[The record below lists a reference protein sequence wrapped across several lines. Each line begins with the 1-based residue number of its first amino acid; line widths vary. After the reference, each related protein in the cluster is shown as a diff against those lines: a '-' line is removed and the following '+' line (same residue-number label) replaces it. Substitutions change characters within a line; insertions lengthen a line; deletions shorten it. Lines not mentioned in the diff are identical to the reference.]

1 LEISFNHIEE
11 LLSNL
16 IRNPSFSKQEAA
28 TADVLESFF
37 KIQGLKTNRKDN
49 NVWILNKYF
58 DPAKET
64 ILLNSHHD
72 TVRPRSDWTRDPFIP
87 IIEDEKLYG
96 LGSND
101 AGAALVSL
109 IAVFLHY
116 YDAQNLDFNLIMLAS
131 AEEEISGVNGV
142 ESVIG
147 GLGKID
153 FGIIGEPTGMQMAIA
168 EKGLM
173 VLDCLAEGISGH
185 VAKESG
191 INAIYIALEDIKWL
205 RNYRF
210 PLTSDVL
217 GPIKM
222 TATMIESGSQHN
234 VIPDTCKFVVD
245 VRNTDSYS
253 NEEVLQIIK
262 DNMKSEVIAR
272 STRLHPS
279 AISGDHVLVKTAKNL
294 GIKTFGSDTLSDQ
307 ALMNFPTVK
316 MGPGDSLR
324 SHTADEYIKLNE
336 IQKGTE
342 IYIRVL
348 NKIICS

>member
-1 LEISFNHIEE
+1 MEISFNHIEE

-28 TADVLESFF
+28 AADVLESFF

-49 NVWILNKYF
+49 NVWVLNKYF

-72 TVRPRSDWTRDPFIP
+72 TVRPGSDWTRDPFIP
-87 IIEDEKLYG
+87 IIEDDKLYG

-131 AEEEISGVNGV
+131 AEEEISGLNGV

-147 GLGKID
+147 SLGKID

-173 VLDCLAEGISGH
+173 VLDCLAEGTSGH
-185 VAKESG
+185 AAKESG

-262 DNMKSEVIAR
+262 DNMRSQVIAR
-272 STRLHPS
+272 STRLQPS

-336 IQKGTE
+336 IQKGIE
-342 IYIRVL
+342 IYIQVL
-348 NKIICS
+348 DKIICS